1 MNITALINV
10 AYALSPVWHWCRA
23 ADDR

>member
-10 AYALSPVWHWCRA
+10 SYALSPVWHWCRA